1 MSDPLSVKDLPK
13 FGKKLRQRREQL
25 NLTPTE
31 VAKRADINLAT
42 LLNIEEARLSQT
54 RPRAPLLPRQT
65 SRLTPPPPC
74 SR

>member
-42 LLNIEEARLSQT
+42 LLNIEEARYLPSLPVY
-54 RPRAPLLPRQT
+54 RKLARVLRFSPGKLLD
-65 SRLTPPPPC
+65 
-74 SR
+74 